1 MLYIYL
7 IFKEYKKTRNRK
19 MVLSIIH
26 QKGGVGKSTIS
37 WNLALMLSK
46 FYKGIKKIVVV
57 DLDSQKTIT
66 TLNNIR
72 RTSTKRIPLEIV
84 ELSTKEE
91 LISYIKN
98 DSEEVLTIIDTGGF
112 DSEINRLAAI
122 LSDIVINPV
131 SDEPLELMGL
141 KRYQEILKDMNEN
154 IKEKIKPFIVF
165 NKIKHNTKNLEH
177 IKNYVRTEEN
187 YRIMDTIIRRKI
199 EISDTPLQGISV
211 VEFDPKS
218 KAALN
223 FKELET
229 EVIQII
235 ENMKK

>member
-1 MLYIYL
+1 
-7 IFKEYKKTRNRK
+7 

-154 IKEKIKPFIVF
+154 IKEKIKPFIIF

-187 YRIMDTIIRRKI
+187 YRIMNTIIRRKI

-223 FKELET
+223 FKELEL

-235 ENMKK
+235 ENLNK

>member
-1 MLYIYL
+1 
-7 IFKEYKKTRNRK
+7 

-154 IKEKIKPFIVF
+154 IKEKIKPFIIF

-177 IKNYVRTEEN
+177 IKNYV
-187 YRIMDTIIRRKI
+187 
-199 EISDTPLQGISV
+199 ISKSNLCV
-211 VEFDPKS
+211 V
-218 KAALN
+218 
-223 FKELET
+223 
-229 EVIQII
+229 
-235 ENMKK
+235 

>member
-1 MLYIYL
+1 
-7 IFKEYKKTRNRK
+7 

-46 FYKGIKKIVVV
+46 SYKGVKKIVVV

-72 RTSTKRIPLEIV
+72 KTSTKRIPLEIV

-98 DSEEVLTIIDTGGF
+98 DSDEILTIIDTGGF

>member
-1 MLYIYL
+1 
-7 IFKEYKKTRNRK
+7 

-154 IKEKIKPFIVF
+154 IKEKIKPFIIF

-187 YRIMDTIIRRKI
+187 YRIMNTIIRRKI

-211 VEFDPKS
+211 IEFDPKS

-223 FKELET
+223 FKELEL
-229 EVIQII
+229 EVTQII
-235 ENMKK
+235 ENLNK

>member
-1 MLYIYL
+1 
-7 IFKEYKKTRNRK
+7 

-154 IKEKIKPFIVF
+154 IKEKIKPFIIF

-187 YRIMDTIIRRKI
+187 YRIMNTIIRRKI

-211 VEFDPKS
+211 IEFDPKS

-223 FKELET
+223 FKELEL

-235 ENMKK
+235 ENLNK